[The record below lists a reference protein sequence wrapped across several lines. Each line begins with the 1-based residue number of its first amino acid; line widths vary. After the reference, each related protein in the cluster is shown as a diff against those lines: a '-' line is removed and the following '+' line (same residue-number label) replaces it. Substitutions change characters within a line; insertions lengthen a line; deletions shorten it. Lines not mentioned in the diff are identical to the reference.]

1 MKKTILAW
9 LLLAG
14 MLPGLTGCGETVMQ
28 TAAEKVLQMEP
39 DASFTLG
46 ETYSD
51 PQVSITTELA
61 VLSGEG
67 VMAPMTA
74 EEDGSVFA
82 YTSDDGKDHLYLDCV
97 ATVKNTGEDSM
108 NLQEDLLFYALEGD
122 TLYNECI
129 ILTENA
135 DGTDMEDAG
144 TLESG
149 KSVRLHY
156 GLILPEDTSDA
167 EIEVRFMM
175 PESGEIYSAPLQ
187 ELLPKAADLTK
198 EKAVKRDDGVSLTL
212 KSAKITN
219 TVEAVSAA
227 GGGYALRPQTEG
239 NQMMDVVLEV
249 ANGSKQD
256 VSLGTLYS
264 GLMLQEHV
272 AEPAMIVMEANQDM
286 VYSGTIRAGST
297 IVTHLAF
304 ELPEQPD
311 DSSKVYV
318 YFGGTYYTV
327 TWEK

>member
-1 MKKTILAW
+1 
-9 LLLAG
+9 
-14 MLPGLTGCGETVMQ
+14 
-28 TAAEKVLQMEP
+28 
-39 DASFTLG
+39 
-46 ETYSD
+46 
-51 PQVSITTELA
+51 
-61 VLSGEG
+61 
-67 VMAPMTA
+67 
-74 EEDGSVFA
+74 
-82 YTSDDGKDHLYLDCV
+82 
-97 ATVKNTGEDSM
+97 M
-108 NLQEDLLFYALEGD
+108 NLQEDLLFYALEGE

-149 KSVRLHY
+149 QSVRLHY
-156 GLILPEDTSDA
+156 GLILPEDTTDG

-187 ELLPKAADLTK
+187 DLLPKAVDLTK
-198 EKAVKRDDGVSLTL
+198 DKAVKREDGVSLTL
-212 KSAKITN
+212 KSAKITD
-219 TVEAVSAA
+219 TIEAVSAA
-227 GGGYALRPQTEG
+227 GGGYSLRPQTEG

-272 AEPAMIVMEANQDM
+272 GEPAMIVMEANQDM
-286 VYSGTIRAGST
+286 TYSGTIKAGST

-304 ELPEQPD
+304 ELPEQLD
-311 DSSKVYV
+311 GNSLVYV